1 MIKLTMF
8 NKIMLL
14 ITLFISMPFAAGN
27 ARFNFGYFHINSVT
41 NIKSQQ
47 QHAGISPVQNQE
59 ARITDTMLN
68 YPNPFRLSEGS
79 EIRYTLNT
87 ATNVTLY
94 IYHFHG
100 YHIYKES
107 FQSGQNGGLNRENTI
122 TINTGTIG
130 TVLPAGIYYAILIN
144 DETGNRLGKTKL
156 AVIP

>member
-1 MIKLTMF
+1 MIKLAML
-8 NKIMLL
+8 NKIVIL
-14 ITLFISMPFAAGN
+14 ITLLISMSFAAGN
-27 ARFNFGYFHINSVT
+27 ARFNFGYFQINSVT
-41 NIKSQQ
+41 DIKPQQ
-47 QHAGISPVQNQE
+47 QHAGIVPVQNQE
-59 ARITDTMLN
+59 VRLTDTMLN

-100 YHIYKES
+100 YHIYKKS

-130 TVLPAGIYYAILIN
+130 TILPAGIYYAVLIN
-144 DETGNRLGKTKL
+144 DETGKRLGKTKL